1 MQSTILQFPTLT
13 DLALYAREVAGKGF
27 QINTQNLTLKS
38 KLSDEEIIL
47 ARQQFRAQMIEKPQY
62 N

>member
-13 DLALYAREVAGKGF
+13 ELALYAREVAGKGF

-38 KLSDEEIIL
+38 KLSEEEIKC
-47 ARQQFRAQMIEKPQY
+47 ARQQFCAKTIELP
-62 N
+62 